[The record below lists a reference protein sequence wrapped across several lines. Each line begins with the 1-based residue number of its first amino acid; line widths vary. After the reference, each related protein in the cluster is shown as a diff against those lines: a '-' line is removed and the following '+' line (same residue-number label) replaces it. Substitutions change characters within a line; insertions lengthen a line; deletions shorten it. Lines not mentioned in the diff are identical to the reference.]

1 MALGHHAPSKLTR
14 YVKIPGGSVAP
25 IIEALVAAELVERV
39 QDPIRDNRPFYYP
52 ADPLIRFHYAI
63 IRRHHARL
71 GRHDTDVHR
80 LWGDLRATFDAQVVG
95 PTFESTSRFWAT
107 HFAEPGLFGEQPVH
121 VGPTVTRAPDGS
133 EIQVDVIAAADDS
146 DSPSGRTILVL
157 GEAKSGERLT
167 ETHVRRLE
175 AARSGFGARAAE
187 AKLIL
192 FGTEFAPDLE
202 ATTRRRRDLE
212 LVGLPRLYGESG
224 AR

>member
-1 MALGHHAPSKLTR
+1 MPPASLPDTSRFRVDPWLRSLKLSWRPSWWSVSKTQFVTTGPSTIPPIHSSDSTMRLSGATTR
-14 YVKIPGGSVAP
+14 GWAGTTRTFIACGA
-25 IIEALVAAELVERV
+25 
-39 QDPIRDNRPFYYP
+39 
-52 ADPLIRFHYAI
+52 
-63 IRRHHARL
+63 
-71 GRHDTDVHR
+71 
-80 LWGDLRATFDAQVVG
+80 GDLRATFDAQVVG

-146 DSPSGRTILVL
+146 DSPSGRTILAL